1 MVCRGCAEDGVLC
14 SKRAFLW
21 YSSSEFQDICPLC
34 DQDCDEKRANR
45 CTAQCRHRP
54 AIRRL
59 KKLCKLAEINE
70 EIRTTTYKGHE
81 RIDEIAEKWELI
93 GTHTGRRTF
102 IIHALS
108 RGIPPSIAMRWTG
121 DSDYKSMKPYI
132 DIVDEIKA
140 KEMNKMNFMD

>member
-1 MVCRGCAEDGVLC
+1 MAV
-14 SKRAFLW
+14 
-21 YSSSEFQDICPLC
+21 
-34 DQDCDEKRANR
+34 
-45 CTAQCRHRP
+45 
-54 AIRRL
+54 
-59 KKLCKLAEINE
+59 INE